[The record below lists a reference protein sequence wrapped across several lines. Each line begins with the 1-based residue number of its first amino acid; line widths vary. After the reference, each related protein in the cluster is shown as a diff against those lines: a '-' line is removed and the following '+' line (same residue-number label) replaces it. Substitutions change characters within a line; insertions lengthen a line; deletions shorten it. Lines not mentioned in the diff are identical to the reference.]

1 MNKRHPIQAPTA
13 LRCVGMALVGAIAI
27 SSHAQEENP
36 PSTPTV
42 DPAAPPWTYSLGLRT
57 EITDLRYPGT
67 QKLHLNLGLRY
78 GPWRIGPTDG
88 SNWHR
93 FGQVL
98 QDHSLIYDL
107 RQDSKWSMA
116 LSGSIINLDQSG
128 QFDAFKAGRKTLR
141 AKAGLDYRLP
151 NRWSV
156 GLIATQDLFMRGDGT
171 TLSPVVTYRHPM
183 SEDSTWMLSQ
193 SLTWAN
199 AAHWQTQQHLA
210 PSAATHQGT
219 GFGELGTQLAYRHRL
234 TRHWAL
240 FSQLAAQRPLQ
251 PIVTSASTSAPHW
264 NYSAQLGVM
273 YFDQ

>member
-1 MNKRHPIQAPTA
+1 MLKARAHGLTLMQCMACVAASSMVCDSRAQTTA
-13 LRCVGMALVGAIAI
+13 SADA
-27 SSHAQEENP
+27 
-36 PSTPTV
+36 
-42 DPAAPPWTYSLGLRT
+42 PAALDPTPWTYSIGLRT
-57 EITDLRYPGT
+57 EVPDLHHPGSI
-67 QKLHLNLGLRY
+67 QLRASLGLRY
-78 GPWRIGPTDG
+78 GRWRIGQTDG
-88 SNWHR
+88 QNWHR

-98 QDHSLIYDL
+98 QDNSLTYDL
-107 RQDSKWSMA
+107 RQDTRWGVS
-116 LSGSIINLDQSG
+116 LSGSIVNLDNNS
-128 QFDAFKAGRKTLR
+128 QFDALKAGRKTLR

-171 TLSPVVTYRHPM
+171 TLSPVVTYRHPL

-273 YFDQ
+273 YFDP